1 MPPIAAMINK
11 EMVNLAFETGLNQG
25 LVTERR
31 LFQIL
36 AATEDKKE
44 GMAAFVEKRKGAW
57 KGR

>member
-1 MPPIAAMINK
+1 
-11 EMVNLAFETGLNQG
+11 MVNLAFETGLNQG

-44 GMAAFVEKRKGAW
+44 GITAFVEKRKGAW